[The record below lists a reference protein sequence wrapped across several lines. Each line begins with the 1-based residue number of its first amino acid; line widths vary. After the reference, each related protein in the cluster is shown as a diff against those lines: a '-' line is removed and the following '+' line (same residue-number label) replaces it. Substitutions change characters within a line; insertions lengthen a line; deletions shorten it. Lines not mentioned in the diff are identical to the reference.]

1 MDNFFPILAIETSGD
16 LCSVAVAQDENVF
29 IELNYL
35 KKHIHSEKIL
45 SMIETVLGSSSIKI
59 EELKAI
65 AVSIGPGSFTGL
77 RIGLSAVKGIAF
89 GLNLP
94 LIPVPSEQAL
104 AYQISRYLPDGTKFS
119 VTINASSDDVYYSK
133 FIKEKKIINSVEPLR
148 LVEKSEL
155 SGLSK
160 NELVFGNIED
170 NDIIKL
176 NYILNASGIATWA
189 YLFGKDLLTFDYD
202 YLEPNYFKKFVVK
215 GKS

>member
-1 MDNFFPILAIETSGD
+1 MDSFFPILAIETSSD